1 MKLKGLMR
9 VNRSPMRL
17 TAAQLHQ
24 RLIHAQAEAAKLE
37 IELKRYKNDYHYNM
51 IDQLQAENKQLQE
64 QLEQALNEK
73 HKLSEEL
80 VEAKAKSYN
89 NPLPKEAVPAAE
101 PAEEVQEEV
110 HTSQKDKLNDSTFY
124 VSHRAAKPKT
134 NSEISPNWF
143 SRNLLDRDR
152 SKKE

>member
-1 MKLKGLMR
+1 M
-9 VNRSPMRL
+9 NRSPMRL

-24 RLIHAQAEAAKLE
+24 RLIHAQAEAAKLK

-64 QLEQALNEK
+64 RLEQALNEK

-80 VEAKAKSYN
+80 VEAKAKSYD
-89 NPLPKEAVPAAE
+89 NPPPKEATPAAE
-101 PAEEVQEEV
+101 PLEEMQEDE
-110 HTSQKDKLNDSTFY
+110 HSPQKEKLQESTFY
-124 VSHRAAKPKT
+124 VSHRTAKRET
-134 NSEISPNWF
+134 NSEMSPNWF

>member
-1 MKLKGLMR
+1 MR

-24 RLIHAQAEAAKLE
+24 RLIHAQAEAAKLK

-64 QLEQALNEK
+64 RLEQALNEK

-80 VEAKAKSYN
+80 AQAKANSYEHPPPPN
-89 NPLPKEAVPAAE
+89 EAAPAADRE
-101 PAEEVQEEV
+101 EEVQEEE
-110 HTSQKDKLNDSTFY
+110 HPSPKEKLQESTFY
-124 VSHRAAKPKT
+124 VSHRTAQHEST
-134 NSEISPNWF
+134 SEMSPNWF
-143 SRNLLDRDR
+143 SRNLLDRGR

>member
-1 MKLKGLMR
+1 M
-9 VNRSPMRL
+9 NRSPMRL

-24 RLIHAQAEAAKLE
+24 RLIHAQAEAAKLK

-80 VEAKAKSYN
+80 VEAKAQSSD
-89 NPLPKEAVPAAE
+89 NPPPPKEAVP
-101 PAEEVQEEV
+101 PAKHEEEVQEEE
-110 HTSQKDKLNDSTFY
+110 HSSQKEKLHESTFY
-124 VSHRAAKPKT
+124 VSHRTSKHET
-134 NSEISPNWF
+134 NSEMSPNWF

>member
-1 MKLKGLMR
+1 M
-9 VNRSPMRL
+9 NRSPMRL

-64 QLEQALNEK
+64 RLEQALNEK
-73 HKLSEEL
+73 HKLLEEL
-80 VEAKAKSYN
+80 AEAKAKSFT
-89 NPLPKEAVPAAE
+89 NPPPPKEAAPAAGPE
-101 PAEEVQEEV
+101 VKVQEEE
-110 HTSQKDKLNDSTFY
+110 HPSPKEKLQESTFY
-124 VSHRAAKPKT
+124 VAHRAAPHEPT
-134 NSEISPNWF
+134 SEMSPNWF
-143 SRNLLDRDR
+143 SRNLLDRGR